1 MSPFRKVSF
10 LQLNK
15 GAESFYRAYSPTLT
29 HSGSDERKDTMK
41 KRLTALALAA
51 LMCAQLCACGS
62 KEGSTTQTPTAST
75 PSTSQS
81 ANQQANA
88 VSVGIAQDLD
98 NSLDPHKAVAAG
110 TKEVMFNVFE
120 GLVKPTSKGD
130 LIPAV
135 AETYTVSEDHL
146 TYTFTIREGV
156 KFHNGDAVT
165 AEDVVYSLKRVAAP
179 TETGVVQVE
188 ALSIMTDVTA
198 QDERTVVI
206 TLSEP
211 SNEFISY
218 LTVAILP
225 ADYTAQDTAPIGT
238 GPFKFV
244 SRKAQES
251 IVLEKNDDYWGEKA
265 YLDQV
270 TFRIIEN
277 AEGLLMGLQSG
288 AIDIC
293 AHLTSTQTS
302 QLSAGEFN
310 IEQGNMNLVQAL
322 YLNNAV
328 APFDDVNVRR
338 ALSCII
344 DPQFIIDMAFDGY
357 GTPIGSSMYPAFGK
371 YFDEEL
377 TTYYEHTADAVRAY
391 LAASSY
397 PNGFDM
403 TITVPSNYQPHVDT
417 AQVVAELCREYNI
430 NVTIQPVEWETWV
443 SDIYAGRNFQSTLV
457 GVDASTMTAR
467 ALLERFTS
475 TYPSNFINYNN
486 AEYDALFA
494 KAQSCYD
501 DAEQTE
507 IYKDMLRNLTENAAN
522 AYIQDLADLVA
533 VRKGLTGLTFYPIY
547 VLDLS
552 TVRYEG

>member
-1 MSPFRKVSF
+1 MKTR
-10 LQLNK
+10 LI
-15 GAESFYRAYSPTLT
+15 ALT
-29 HSGSDERKDTMK
+29 
-41 KRLTALALAA
+41 LAA
-51 LMCAQLCACGS
+51 LMCAQLSACGS
-62 KEGSTTQTPTAST
+62 KEGSA
-75 PSTSQS
+75 SQS
-81 ANQQANA
+81 AAPSASAAVSTNQAANA
-88 VSVGIAQDLD
+88 VTVGIAQDLD

-120 GLVKPTSKGD
+120 GLVKPTSNGD

-135 AETYTVSEDHL
+135 AESYTVSEDHL
-146 TYTFTIREGV
+146 TYTFTLREGV
-156 KFHNGDAVT
+156 QFHNGDPVT
-165 AEDVVYSLKRVAAP
+165 AEDVVYSLNRVAAA
-179 TETGVVQVE
+179 TETGVVKVE
-188 ALSIMTDVTA
+188 ALSLMADVTA
-198 QDERTVVI
+198 VDEKTVAI
-206 TLSEP
+206 TITEP

-225 ADYTAQDTAPIGT
+225 ADYTEQDTKPIGT
-238 GPFKFV
+238 GPFRFV
-244 SRKAQES
+244 SRSAQES
-251 IVLEKNDDYWGEKA
+251 IVLEKFDGYWGQGA

-293 AHLTSTQTS
+293 SHLTTTQTS
-302 QLSAGEFN
+302 QLSEDEFN
-310 IEQGNMNLVQAL
+310 IEQGNMNLVQAV

-328 APFDDVNVRR
+328 APFDDVNVRK
-338 ALSCII
+338 AMSCIV
-344 DPQFIIDMAFDGY
+344 DPQYIIDLAFDGY

-377 TTYYEHTADAVRAY
+377 TTYYEHTSAAAAAY
-391 LAASSY
+391 LAASNY

-403 TITVPSNYQPHVDT
+403 TLTVPSNYQPHIDA
-417 AQVVAELCREYNI
+417 AQVVAELCKDFNI
-430 NVTIQPVEWETWV
+430 NVTIELVEWETWV
-443 SDIYAGRNFQSTLV
+443 SDVYAGRNFQATLV

-475 TYPSNFINYNN
+475 TYSKNFINYNN

-494 KAQSCYD
+494 PAQACYD

-507 IYKDMLRNLTENAAN
+507 IYKAMLRNLTENAAN

-533 VRKGLTGLTFYPIY
+533 VRKGLTGLEFYPIY

-552 TVRYEG
+552 TVRYA

>member
-1 MSPFRKVSF
+1 
-10 LQLNK
+10 
-15 GAESFYRAYSPTLT
+15 
-29 HSGSDERKDTMK
+29 
-41 KRLTALALAA
+41 
-51 LMCAQLCACGS
+51 MCTGLCACGS
-62 KEGSTTQTPTAST
+62 KAESP
-75 PSTSQS
+75 SQS
-81 ANQQANA
+81 ATAPPASSTESANKAANA
-88 VSVGIAQDLD
+88 VTVGIAQDLD

-120 GLVKPTSKGD
+120 GLVKPTSNGD

-135 AETYTVSEDHL
+135 ASNYTVSEDHL
-146 TYTFTIREGV
+146 TYTFTLREGV

-188 ALSIMTDVTA
+188 ALSIMADVA
-198 QDERTVVI
+198 AVDERTVAI
-206 TLSEP
+206 TLTEP

-225 ADYTAQDTAPIGT
+225 ADYTEQDTKPVGT
-238 GPFKFV
+238 GPFTFA
-244 SRKAQES
+244 SRSAQEN
-251 IVLEKNDDYWGEKA
+251 IILEKFEEYWGQKA

-293 AHLTSTQTS
+293 SHLTTTQVS
-302 QLSAGEFN
+302 QLSDSEFS
-310 IEQGNMNLVQAL
+310 IAQGNMNLVQAM

-328 APFDDVNVRR
+328 APFDNVLVRQ
-338 ALSCII
+338 ALCHAI
-344 DPQFIIDMAFDGY
+344 DRQMILDLAFDGY
-357 GTPIGSSMYPAFGK
+357 GTLIGSSMYPAFGK
-371 YFDEEL
+371 YFDDTL
-377 TTYYEHTADAVRAY
+377 TNHYAYDVDAAKAL
-391 LAASSY
+391 LAQAGY
-397 PNGFDM
+397 PGGFDM
-403 TITVPSNYQPHVDT
+403 TITVPSNYQPHMDT
-417 AQVVAELCREYNI
+417 AEVVVEQLKAIGVNA
-430 NVTIQPVEWETWV
+430 VIQPVEWETWV
-443 SDIYAGRNFQSTLV
+443 SEAYVGRNFQATLV

-475 TYPSNFINYNN
+475 TYSKNFINYNN

-494 KAQSCYD
+494 QAQACYD
-501 DAEQTE
+501 DAEQTAL
-507 IYKDMLRNLTENAAN
+507 YKAMERNLTENAAN

-533 VRKGLTGLTFYPIY
+533 VRKGLTGLEFYPIY

>member
-1 MSPFRKVSF
+1 
-10 LQLNK
+10 
-15 GAESFYRAYSPTLT
+15 
-29 HSGSDERKDTMK
+29 
-41 KRLTALALAA
+41 
-51 LMCAQLCACGS
+51 MCTGLCACGS
-62 KEGSTTQTPTAST
+62 KAESP
-75 PSTSQS
+75 SQS
-81 ANQQANA
+81 ATAPPASSTESANKAANA
-88 VSVGIAQDLD
+88 VTVGIAQDLD

-120 GLVKPTSKGD
+120 GLVKPTSNGD

-135 AETYTVSEDHL
+135 ASNYTVSEDHL
-146 TYTFTIREGV
+146 TYTFTLREGV

-188 ALSIMTDVTA
+188 ALSIMADVVA
-198 QDERTVVI
+198 VDEKTVAI
-206 TLSEP
+206 TLTEP

-225 ADYTAQDTAPIGT
+225 ADYTQQDTKPVGT
-238 GPFKFV
+238 GPFTFA
-244 SRKAQES
+244 SRSAQEN
-251 IVLEKNDDYWGEKA
+251 IILEKFEEYWGQKA

-293 AHLTSTQTS
+293 SHLTTTQVS
-302 QLSAGEFN
+302 QLSDSEFS
-310 IEQGNMNLVQAL
+310 IAQGNMNLVQAM

-328 APFDDVNVRR
+328 APFDNVLVRQ
-338 ALSCII
+338 ALCHAI
-344 DPQFIIDMAFDGY
+344 DRQMILDLAFDGY
-357 GTPIGSSMYPAFGK
+357 GTLIGSSMYPAFGK
-371 YFDEEL
+371 YFDDTL
-377 TTYYEHTADAVRAY
+377 TNHYAYDVDAAKAL
-391 LAASSY
+391 LAQAGY
-397 PNGFDM
+397 PGGFDM
-403 TITVPSNYQPHVDT
+403 TITVPSNYQPHMDT
-417 AQVVAELCREYNI
+417 AEVVVEQLKAIGVNA
-430 NVTIQPVEWETWV
+430 VIQPVEWETWV
-443 SDIYAGRNFQSTLV
+443 SEAYVGRNFQATLV

-475 TYPSNFINYNN
+475 TYSKNFINYNN

-494 KAQSCYD
+494 QAQACYD
-501 DAEQTE
+501 DAEQTAL
-507 IYKDMLRNLTENAAN
+507 YKAMERNLTENAAN
-522 AYIQDLADLVA
+522 VYIQDLADLVA
-533 VRKGLTGLTFYPIY
+533 VRKGLTGLEFYPIY